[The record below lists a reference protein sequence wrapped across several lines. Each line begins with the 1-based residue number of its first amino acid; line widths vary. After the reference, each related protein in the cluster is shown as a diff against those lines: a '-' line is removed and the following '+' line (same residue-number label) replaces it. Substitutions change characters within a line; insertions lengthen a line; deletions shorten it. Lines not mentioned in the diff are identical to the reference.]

1 MGRDTWTV
9 FGQMKSKLKL
19 TEGFLNQHLVFS
31 VCYFFISTEISPDTL
46 AKFQI
51 IITAHLS

>member
-9 FGQMKSKLKL
+9 FGEMKAKFKL

-31 VCYFFISTEISPDTL
+31 VHYFFISTEISPDTRP
-46 AKFQI
+46 KFQI
-51 IITAHLS
+51 IVTAHLS